1 MELYERIKEELESW
15 RIDELVSIW
24 NDYCEECNYMD
35 DYIECNNPDEFMYG
49 RTPSEVLEEI
59 GSDYDIRDEY
69 AVYTIYGWESF
80 NYETDEHC
88 PIDIDTLT
96 DWIVDDEDG
105 HGYYSLQNIVY
116 EYLNK
121 EDEEEEGEEPDDID
135 SDLGYDPYMGQV
147 TDDV

>member
-15 RIDELVSIW
+15 GTDELVEIW
-24 NDYCEECNYMD
+24 NDYCNECNYMD
-35 DYIECNNPDEFMYG
+35 DYIEYNNPDEFMSG
-49 RTPSEVLEEI
+49 RTPSEVLEQI
-59 GSDYDIRDEY
+59 GDDYDIHDDY

-88 PIDIDTLT
+88 PIDIDTLA

-105 HGYYSLQNIVY
+105 HGYDSLQDIVD
-116 EYLNK
+116 EYL
-121 EDEEEEGEEPDDID
+121 EEEEEAEEPDDID